1 MKSAKFLRRGM
12 RRPHVTAVLV
22 MALASIAYLGVTL
35 HMIQSESDLRAR
47 ARVEA
52 DIRAI
57 HALDGFFPV
66 VSVIAMLE
74 RRNAESTGDEYYMVR
89 HPDGD
94 RIAGNLVRW
103 PQGEPDAQGW
113 VRLNARETGAGP
125 ALARVAVLD
134 GTFPVLVGRRLQ
146 APGTHPIFSLGFFAL
161 MAACVVIFTAA
172 ASVLAARRWRSRVAD
187 VNAVFQAVERDQLDR
202 RVEPVG
208 GDDELSVLADHV
220 NRALDRIE
228 IVVAN
233 HRTLADQIAHELKK
247 PLARARLALDRPGEM
262 DAAFEDV
269 RAAIDEAVSIFDTIL
284 ITARMRAAS
293 EASRTPE
300 DLKAMVEA
308 VIDLFAPAAEMK
320 GVTLTAPRLAPLSV
334 LGARMEL
341 RLMLVNLVDNALK
354 FTPPGGHV
362 RVETRLQDDGVRLAV
377 LDTGPGL
384 KAFPARHA
392 DQPFVRGPLDAE
404 PGVGL
409 GLALVAVVAAHHGAA
424 LCWSDRVEGG
434 ARVEVTFPPSR
445 IVS

>member
-1 MKSAKFLRRGM
+1 MKPAEALWRNLRL
-12 RRPHVTAVLV
+12 PQVAAVLV
-22 MALASIAYLGVTL
+22 MALAGVGYLGVTL
-35 HMIQSESDLRAR
+35 HMIQSEADLRAR

-52 DIRAI
+52 DLRAI

-66 VSVIAMLE
+66 VSVIEMLE
-74 RRNAESTGDEYYMVR
+74 QRSADSTADEYYMVR
-89 HPDGD
+89 QADGG
-94 RIAGNLVRW
+94 RVAGNLVRW
-103 PQGEPDAQGW
+103 PQATPDAQGW
-113 VRLNARETGAGP
+113 VRLTARETGSGP
-125 ALARVAVLD
+125 ALARIDVLD
-134 GTFPVLVGRRLQ
+134 EAFPILVGRGLR
-146 APGTHPIFSLGFFAL
+146 APGTHPIFSLGLFAL

-202 RVEPVG
+202 RVELLG

-228 IVVAN
+228 TVVAN

-247 PLARARLALDRPGEM
+247 PLARARLALDRPGDVE
-262 DAAFEDV
+262 DAAEDV

-284 ITARMRAAS
+284 VTARMRASS

-300 DLKAMVEA
+300 DLNAMVEA
-308 VIDLFAPAAEMK
+308 VVDLFGPAAEIK
-320 GVTLTAPRLAPLSV
+320 DVTLTATHLAPLSV
-334 LGARMEL
+334 LGARVEL
-341 RLMLVNLVDNALK
+341 RQMLVNLVDNAVK

-362 RVETRLQDDGVRLAV
+362 RIEISLADGGVRLSV

-384 KAFPARHA
+384 KAFPARNA
-392 DQPFVRGPLDAE
+392 DQPFVRGPMDAE

-409 GLALVAVVAAHHGAA
+409 GLALVAVVAAHHGAT
-424 LCWSDRVEGG
+424 LCWSDRPEGG

-445 IVS
+445 TVS